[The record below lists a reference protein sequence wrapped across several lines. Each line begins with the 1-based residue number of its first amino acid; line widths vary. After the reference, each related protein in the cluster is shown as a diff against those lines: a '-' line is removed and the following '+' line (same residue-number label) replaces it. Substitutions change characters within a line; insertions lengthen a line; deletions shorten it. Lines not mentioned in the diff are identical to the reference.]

1 MNFVIVPMTS
11 FHFDK
16 IKEKLLEEYD
26 SFWNPS
32 VLESELSNPNS
43 SYFVATTN
51 ETILGFGGIWKAVDD
66 CHITDIVVK
75 KDYRQNGIGSKLLE
89 KLIQE
94 AKQKNVKSLTLE
106 VNANN
111 IPAKKLY
118 EKYGFKT
125 LGVRKKYYNNTD
137 DAIIMTLYFN

>member
-1 MNFVIVPMTS
+1 MNYEIVPMTS
-11 FHFDK
+11 EHFSI
-16 IKEKLLEEYD
+16 IKDTLLEDYD
-26 SFWNPS
+26 SFWSTS

-43 SYFVATTN
+43 YYFVAIDDGI
-51 ETILGFGGIWKAVDD
+51 ILGFGGIWKAVDD

-75 KDYRQNGIGSKLLE
+75 KDCRQNGIGSKLLE

-94 AKQKNVKSLTLE
+94 AKLKKVNSLTLE
-106 VNANN
+106 VNSNN
-111 IPAKKLY
+111 SPAQKLY

-137 DAIIMTLYFN
+137 DAIIMTLYLN